1 MFGNDAL
8 EKRAYAIDAAG
19 NLRAEAIQILRSR
32 RWLQELRLRFELSL
46 EILDTDL
53 GHLFQGAAGPGDL
66 RAAMQGIA
74 APTLREHV
82 AGVIRSAKAK
92 TITAG
97 DFRVRLSPLFVRA
110 GETPVPIG
118 VVVIGD
124 TLAGH
129 HRASA
134 ESIDAA
140 DRRLDI
146 ASQWLVAA
154 IEAELDATLKDVSDG
169 RDVQRLAGGLDVVEA
184 LTHLETDREIIAL
197 VMEAVALWYD
207 ADVYAYRQDLSG
219 AFVYYAC
226 LPGGD
231 SERVPKQLPGHH
243 IWARGEVFSPESRVE
258 LDELGWPV
266 SMGHTLFVPI
276 VVDRSTECLLAV
288 SDVRDDVGI
297 RQTLGLLSHIAALLL
312 SDQQRR
318 AVERL
323 QRRLSSLLLFS
334 DAPFHATAR
343 LAFEAVAA
351 EADASSVQFTVFQ
364 QHGGNEK
371 PVLSLQWGGA
381 DTDLAPFVEADTTS
395 LAPASIAVGISAGSD
410 TTVVLSLKRAS
421 GAFAPVVQK
430 LARSAASMLGIW
442 LSGSL
447 LGSIELRVPEAG
459 EYGAELVQRL
469 RKQVDRFGHVR
480 ISGALAV
487 ILPQAQTATGHTLD
501 EAVDLLEHHVRPSD
515 VIGAVGSAGAGVL
528 LPDATR
534 DVATAVVGRLLHAAR
549 EKGLVAVR
557 VGVAMFAA
565 ASESPEAV
573 LERALM
579 NARRGS
585 V

>member
-19 NLRAEAIQILRSR
+19 NFRAEAIQILRSR

-46 EILDTDL
+46 EILDTEL

-66 RAAMQGIA
+66 RAAMQGIS
-74 APTLREHV
+74 APLLREHV

-97 DFRVRLSPLFVRA
+97 DFRVRFSPLFVRA

-124 TLAGH
+124 VLAGH
-129 HRASA
+129 HRASV

-146 ASQWLVAA
+146 AGQWLVAA
-154 IEAELDATLKDVSDG
+154 IEAELDSTLKDVSDG

-364 QHGGNEK
+364 QHGGSEK

-395 LAPASIAVGISAGSD
+395 LAPSSIAVGISAGSD

-421 GAFAPVVQK
+421 GAFAPVVQR

-515 VIGAVGSAGAGVL
+515 VIGAVGSTGAGVL